1 MSPQDGECPSCTGGR
16 WGWSLG
22 LGEEGEVAN
31 LGPSPQRPTTT
42 SSHLSNPYLVFSI
55 FHPAKELDHLQKSK
69 EELGS
74 GGVSA
79 APETWEG
86 LAGVPSKPVES
97 LLRGPSV
104 ICYSALSLPA
114 ILRMSGFPDH
124 HLLTQSI
131 WSPCKIKELQEQQQ
145 HLPPR
150 TLAPGIPVGDG
161 ASRGLVPQH
170 LNALNRDLVHS
181 EKETAFQE
189 FVHLF

>member
-1 MSPQDGECPSCTGGR
+1 M
-16 WGWSLG
+16 
-22 LGEEGEVAN
+22 VN

-42 SSHLSNPYLVFSI
+42 SSHPSNPYLVFSS
-55 FHPAKELDHLQKSK
+55 FHSARELDHLQKSK

-104 ICYSALSLPA
+104 ICYLPA
-114 ILRMSGFPDH
+114 ILRMPGFPDH

-131 WSPCKIKELQEQQQ
+131 
-145 HLPPR
+145 
-150 TLAPGIPVGDG
+150 
-161 ASRGLVPQH
+161 
-170 LNALNRDLVHS
+170 
-181 EKETAFQE
+181 
-189 FVHLF
+189 

>member
-1 MSPQDGECPSCTGGR
+1 M
-16 WGWSLG
+16 
-22 LGEEGEVAN
+22 AN
-31 LGPSPQRPTTT
+31 LSPSPQRPTTT
-42 SSHLSNPYLVFSI
+42 SSHPSNPYLVFSI
-55 FHPAKELDHLQKSK
+55 FHSARELDHLQKSK

-104 ICYSALSLPA
+104 ICYSTLSLPA

-131 WSPCKIKELQEQQQ
+131 
-145 HLPPR
+145 
-150 TLAPGIPVGDG
+150 
-161 ASRGLVPQH
+161 
-170 LNALNRDLVHS
+170 
-181 EKETAFQE
+181 
-189 FVHLF
+189 